1 MAASENMR
9 FEGIGKSQG
18 LGQSIKLSAA
28 NSDMMFVADVEIAT
42 DGLLVFLAY
51 F

>member
-9 FEGIGKSQG
+9 FEGIWKSQG
-18 LGQSIKLSAA
+18 PGEPMKSSA
-28 NSDMMFVADVEIAT
+28 DMMFVADVEIAT
-42 DGLLVFLAY
+42 GRMLVLLAY